1 MKAIFLDC
9 NDQLAPV
16 WARVLRPDDPPIDVN
31 RKAFARDE
39 LPKIIGGYDIAI
51 DDHSYMK
58 SSIKSAVV
66 FGSTVTAFSS
76 GALGAFTLAHS
87 STILAACVG
96 EASAISTAAAA
107 NRLRFMNIL
116 PE

>member
-1 MKAIFLDC
+1 
-9 NDQLAPV
+9 
-16 WARVLRPDDPPIDVN
+16 
-31 RKAFARDE
+31 
-39 LPKIIGGYDIAI
+39 
-51 DDHSYMK
+51 MK

-66 FGSTVTAFSS
+66 FGSTVTALSS

-96 EASAISTAAAA
+96 EASAISMAAAA

-116 PE
+116 LSDLVRAPRAGIMRSRDGLCQNPDDAPGLMKHRRSVQYCIRWLRPI